1 MDSIRLLL
9 FSALVGLAA
18 PSPIATGESKR
29 DRLPPSVP
37 AFNIGLISVISPG
50 GDASINL
57 AGAAADASPPPT
69 ATTVT
74 FDIGGIKPLVSR
86 SAAVELGCTTSVDFQ
101 ANTGCTWDGTSTL
114 YPSTVTATQ
123 RINCH
128 GCSMVALGWGR
139 CPAMVVKG
147 YKTAKTA
154 FTETVTVCDTTTLKG
169 LQTQAGLAAVITPDV
184 RVENLMV
191 ANPQTSAGI
200 ALKPRETGK
209 ANADVA
215 MKRADVAACPT
226 TVMVIPEQHAGKT
239 STIYAKFTTT
249 TVKVNCGGCPLVV
262 STALMAYG
270 PPTVFDKTTTVPVGA
285 KTTYA
290 CS

>member
-1 MDSIRLLL
+1 MGSIRLLL
-9 FSALVGLAA
+9 FSAFIGLAA
-18 PSPIATGESKR
+18 SSPIATGESKR
-29 DRLPPSVP
+29 DRIPPSVP
-37 AFNIGLISVISPG
+37 VFNIGPLSVL

-57 AGAAADASPPPT
+57 AGGADGASPPPT

-74 FDIGGIKPLVSR
+74 FDVAGIKPLVSR
-86 SAAVELGCTTSVDFQ
+86 SAAVELGCTTSLDFQ

-147 YKTAKTA
+147 YKTVKTP

-191 ANPQTSAGI
+191 ANPQTSARI
-200 ALKPRETGK
+200 VLKPRETGK
-209 ANADVA
+209 AKTDVA
-215 MKRADVAACPT
+215 AKRADVAACPT
-226 TVMVIPEQHAGKT
+226 TVMVVPEQHAGKT

-270 PPTVFDKTTTVPVGA
+270 PPTVFEKTTTVPVGA